1 MKNLLQKTL
10 FLVVFVIFSTGL
22 PAQNDFR
29 MTTPGELTFSVKT
42 VTNNGNFAPK
52 HVLAIWGEDEQG
64 FIKTRKLR
72 ANQRKQYLYTWR
84 SVSGDNVTDA
94 ITGATLSSH
103 QTHTITWDCTDIDGN
118 IIPDG
123 DYTIFT
129 EFTEKHAQGPIT
141 GITFTKGPEEQHLT
155 PADENNFINMT
166 LDFIPET
173 TALPQSSEEKLKVS
187 PNPGTG
193 LFSINLP
200 VAENFKIKVYDSNSK
215 LLLNENRQAS
225 SNQTKLDLS
234 NFNSGIYFVEIEQSE
249 KVHMLK
255 LILQ

>member
-1 MKNLLQKTL
+1 MKNLLQTTL
-10 FLVVFVIFSTGL
+10 LLVVFIIFSTGL
-22 PAQNDFR
+22 PAQNNFR
-29 MTTPGELTFSVKT
+29 MNTPGELTFSVKT
-42 VTNNGNFAPK
+42 VTSNGNFAPK
-52 HVLAIWGEDEQG
+52 HVLAIWVEDEQG
-64 FIKTRKLR
+64 FVKTRKLR

-103 QTHTITWDCTDIDGN
+103 QTHTITWDCTDVDGN
-118 IIPDG
+118 IIPDD
-123 DYTIFT
+123 DYTIFI

-141 GITFTKGPEEQHLT
+141 GIIFTKGTEEQHLI

-173 TALPQSSEEKLKVS
+173 TAITQSTEEKLVVS